1 MADFF
6 LKLLANGT
14 NCITGK
20 ISEAGHFSGVK
31 VKAE

>member
-6 LKLLANGT
+6 LLLANGT

-20 ISEAGHFSGVK
+20 IGDAGHFSGVK

>member
-1 MADFF
+1 MAEFF

-20 ISEAGHFSGVK
+20 IGEAGHFSGVK